1 MLAGGLVVNYIG
13 IDPGKEGG
21 WGYID
26 SEGRGIDA
34 GDLPY
39 LGKELDI
46 VTLHKLLEHPDA
58 DVTAVIEHPMALNN
72 QSDTGILHSGMN
84 FGALVA
90 ICTLLGFRVTTP
102 RPSNWKASMGLS
114 SSKGESVRQA
124 VHMYPNLRH
133 VLVGPRGG
141 GKDGVAEALLI
152 AEYQR
157 RLDGKRSGRPVAERE
172 PAAPAKTSN
181 LLERLR
187 NGES

>member
-1 MLAGGLVVNYIG
+1 MNYIG

-46 VTLHKLLEHPDA
+46 GTLHQCLMKLPKA
-58 DVTAVIEHPMALNN
+58 PPYDVTAVIEHPMALNN

-124 VHMYPNLRH
+124 VHMHPNLRH

-141 GKDGVAEALLI
+141 GRDGVAEALLI

-157 RLDGKRSGRPVAERE
+157 RLDGKRNGRPVAERE
-172 PAAPAKTSN
+172 PAAPAKTST

-187 NGES
+187 AGDA